1 MLLFH
6 ERIIFNRA
14 DYYSIPED
22 MATSSANG
30 CLKYQYF
37 KKSEVTIRE
46 EQGYEIERPLYC
58 FIKKLKITINSIFM

>member
-1 MLLFH
+1 
-6 ERIIFNRA
+6 
-14 DYYSIPED
+14 